1 MITYSHASLGR
12 FFGVKAG
19 IATVIFAVTWLA
31 ASVAAAQ
38 DGIDDYVRSNVASIL
53 YHELGHAIIDMMQVP
68 IYGQEEDAADVLSIL
83 LIDLSFQED
92 SAQRIATDAAFGF
105 QAEAESASPM
115 FWDVHGPDEQ
125 RYFNLICVF
134 YGGNPDA
141 RADLAADL
149 GLPQERAEYCD
160 AEYDQAM
167 DSWGAVLDE
176 MSELSGKLLFAQPA
190 TGFFAQAVAEEIT
203 ALNSVMGFPNDLRVR
218 VEPCGEANAFYD
230 PQTQSITMCEE
241 FEAHLRA
248 QF

>member
-1 MITYSHASLGR
+1 MITYSNASHGLFSGI
-12 FFGVKAG
+12 KAG
-19 IATVIFAVTWLA
+19 IATVLWALSCVFAN
-31 ASVAAAQ
+31 VAMAQ
-38 DGIDDYVRSNVASIL
+38 DDQDDYVRSNVISIL
-53 YHELGHAIIDMMQVP
+53 YHELGHAIIDIMQVP
-68 IYGQEEDAADVLSIL
+68 IYGQEEDAADVLSVL

-105 QAEAESASPM
+105 QAEAESASPV

-160 AEYDQAM
+160 AEYDQAI

-176 MSELSGKLLFAQPA
+176 MSELPGKLILSEPA
-190 TGFFAQAVAEEIT
+190 TGFFAQAVADEIT
-203 ALNSVMGFPNDLRVR
+203 ALNAVMGFPRNLRVA

-230 PQTQSITMCEE
+230 PQTQSITMCKE